1 MFKKRKIKAGKAYA
15 HRMLL
20 SFTMSEAYD
29 IKTFMMS
36 KKCFTSHW
44 TTVSVMKQLSSDII
58 LFFSEHCPMF
68 RAKIQAGHY

>member
-44 TTVSVMKQLSSDII
+44 TTVPVMKQLSSDIV
-58 LFFSEHCPMF
+58 LFFSGHCPMF
-68 RAKIQAGHY
+68 RAKIQAEHY